1 MKKLPRQFY
10 NRNTIDV
17 ALDLLGC
24 RLICTTDGVKT
35 GGVIVEVEAYRGP
48 TDPACHAFHGRTPRN
63 EVMHGPPGFLYVYFT
78 YGNHFMLNVV
88 TERDNFPA
96 AVLLRGIEP
105 LYNIPVMGQRRNTAD
120 FTNISSG
127 PGKLAKALNVTR
139 VDNGTDLLKSHIYV
153 QGPSENSLEIMAS
166 PRIGIGTN
174 GIERLWRFFIKDN
187 PHVTPANKFTR
198 ENSYPL
204 SLARK
209 MKWEL
214 PGERLPK
221 AGK

>member
-24 RLICTTDGVKT
+24 RFVCNTDGIKT
-35 GGVIVEVEAYRGP
+35 GGMIVEVEAYRGP

-63 EVMHGPPGFLYVYFT
+63 EVMHGPPGYLYVYFT

-88 TERDNFPA
+88 TEKDNFPA

-105 LYNIPVMGQRRNTAD
+105 LYNIPLMCQRRKTD
-120 FTNISSG
+120 EFTNISSG
-127 PGKLAKALNVTR
+127 PGKLAKALNVIR
-139 VDNGTDLLKSHIYV
+139 INNGTDLTGSHIYI
-153 QGPSENSLEIMAS
+153 QGPAEGKFEVMAS
-166 PRIGIGTN
+166 PRIGIGNN
-174 GIERLWRFFIKDN
+174 GIERLWRFFIKNN

-198 ENSYPL
+198 ENSFPL
-204 SLARK
+204 KLARK
-209 MKWEL
+209 MKLVL
-214 PGERLPK
+214 PSERMPK
-221 AGK
+221 FKG